1 MKSLKQFI
9 TEFSNIFKEPLH
21 PTYEDYCKYFGE
33 RDEMIFETLL
43 FSYSLNKFEKD
54 LYKYFKKHIFYT
66 AISNKRDEEN
76 NLYYD
81 IKVCF
86 KPGFD
91 FENKRYKSLINF
103 YNLYEAESKTDKNGK
118 HIWFKQDK
126 TKDMTEKIYSEHKYL
141 YHITKSIY
149 LDKILKYGLQPKSK
163 TKNNEYHPYRVYLLP
178 DTTPYRILMNYKK
191 LLDGDVILKI
201 DLSKLPKMNIFDDSD
216 TPNIEA
222 YYCENFIPPSCI
234 SVVGKVSE
242 FLMKIF
248 NKG

>member
-1 MKSLKQFI
+1 MKSLKQI
-9 TEFSNIFKEPLH
+9 LIDAIDCFKKKPLH
-21 PTYEDYCKYFGE
+21 PTYEEYCKYFGE
-33 RDEMIFETLL
+33 RDEMIFETIL
-43 FSYSLNKFEKD
+43 FSYSLNKFERD
-54 LYKYFKKHIFYT
+54 LYKYFKNYILYSS
-66 AISNKRDEEN
+66 IENKRDEEN

-81 IKVCF
+81 IKVGF
-86 KPGFD
+86 KKGFN
-91 FENKRYKSLINF
+91 FENKTYQSLINF
-103 YNLYEAESKTDKNGK
+103 YNVYKAEEKIDNKAT

-126 TKDMTEKIYSEHKYL
+126 TKDMTKKVYSEHKYL

-163 TKNNEYHPYRVYLLP
+163 TRGADYHPYRVYLLP
-178 DTTPYRILMNYKK
+178 DTISYKILMNYKK

-222 YYCENFIPPSCI
+222 YYCENFIPPSCLG
-234 SVVGKVSE
+234 VVGKTKE

-248 NKG
+248 K